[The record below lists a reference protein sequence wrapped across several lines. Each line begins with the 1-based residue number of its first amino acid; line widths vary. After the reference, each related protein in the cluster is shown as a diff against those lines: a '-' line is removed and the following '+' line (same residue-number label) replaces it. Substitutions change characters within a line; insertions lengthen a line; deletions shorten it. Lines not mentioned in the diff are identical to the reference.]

1 MLAFFPLQMGSRV
14 TLAQSSGAVELVD
27 YMVSPK
33 VFKDLGVPQTWLSFL
48 EDLGTLQLSLEVR

>member
-1 MLAFFPLQMGSRV
+1 MGSRV
-14 TLAQSSGAVELVD
+14 TLAQNSGAVELVD

-33 VFKDLGVPQTWLSFL
+33 VFKGLGVPQTWLSFL